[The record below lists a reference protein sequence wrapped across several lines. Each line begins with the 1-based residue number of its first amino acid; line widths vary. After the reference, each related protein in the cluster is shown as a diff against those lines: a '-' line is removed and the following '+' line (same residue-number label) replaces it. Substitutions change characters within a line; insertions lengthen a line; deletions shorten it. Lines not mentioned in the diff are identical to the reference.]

1 MKKEDLS
8 KLLVEV
14 NGEKRK
20 LTQRGEWYTLCV
32 GELEIVVAGRI
43 WCILSLE
50 SFWPKPMVDWRESTS
65 QLEALK
71 EAAAY
76 TNNYWDFNIKLEW
89 EK

>member
-8 KLLVEV
+8 KIIVEV

-32 GELEIVVAGRI
+32 GDVELVVTGMV
-43 WCILSLE
+43 WCILSIE
-50 SFWPKPMVDWRESTS
+50 AFWPEPIIDWRESTS

-71 EAAAY
+71 EAVAY
-76 TNNYWDFNIKLEW
+76 SNNYWNFNIKLDW